1 MFCFL
6 IIIFFWCIIVA
17 IFLFMTLIN
26 HIGSR
31 EISSKAT
38 LFYKNTETI
47 SQLRAHANEPLL
59 SNNSIFEQP

>member
-1 MFCFL
+1 
-6 IIIFFWCIIVA
+6 
-17 IFLFMTLIN
+17 MTLIN